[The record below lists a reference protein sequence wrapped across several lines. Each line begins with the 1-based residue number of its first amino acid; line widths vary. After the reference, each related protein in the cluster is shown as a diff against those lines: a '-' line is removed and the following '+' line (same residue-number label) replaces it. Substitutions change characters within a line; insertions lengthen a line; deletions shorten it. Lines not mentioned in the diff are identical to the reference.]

1 MLRLICIFSAALTA
15 LCVGAREKWTEAE
28 ANAWYENKPF
38 MAGCNFVPS
47 DASNQIEMWSS
58 STFNPKLIDAELA
71 MAQKLGFNTMRVFLS
86 DVVWRHEGQKF
97 FENVDKYLQIAD
109 SHGIKTLF
117 VFFDSCWNSVSKYG
131 KQPEP
136 NNTHNSGWKKT
147 PSLEILADTS
157 KWDYMKQYVQSI
169 IKRYANDRR
178 VVLWDIY
185 NEPGNIR
192 SEHIVGGAKSLT
204 EDDVKRLKQC
214 ALKLVKESAEWA
226 RECNPLQP
234 ITFGVYEPDSSP
246 HGKMFNKT
254 QYEESDVI
262 SYHTY
267 SPLRTHINLVKEMR
281 KYDRP
286 IMCLEWMARHLGS
299 TFNPILKYLKE
310 ERIWS
315 CSFGLVAGKMQ
326 TWIPWPRIA
335 KDTPNSNIWFHDI
348 FKPDGTPWDP
358 TEVEY
363 IKNVL
368 KSE

>member
-136 NNTHNSGWKKT
+136 KGTHNSNWLKSPPFKVLADDSAWG
-147 PSLEILADTS
+147 SLE
-157 KWDYMKQYVQSI
+157 KYVKQTV
-169 IKRYANDRR
+169 
-178 VVLWDIY
+178 
-185 NEPGNIR
+185 
-192 SEHIVGGAKSLT
+192 
-204 EDDVKRLKQC
+204 
-214 ALKLVKESAEWA
+214 
-226 RECNPLQP
+226 
-234 ITFGVYEPDSSP
+234 
-246 HGKMFNKT
+246 
-254 QYEESDVI
+254 
-262 SYHTY
+262 
-267 SPLRTHINLVKEMR
+267 
-281 KYDRP
+281 
-286 IMCLEWMARHLGS
+286 
-299 TFNPILKYLKE
+299 
-310 ERIWS
+310 
-315 CSFGLVAGKMQ
+315 
-326 TWIPWPRIA
+326 
-335 KDTPNSNIWFHDI
+335 
-348 FKPDGTPWDP
+348 
-358 TEVEY
+358 
-363 IKNVL
+363 
-368 KSE
+368 

>member
-136 NNTHNSGWKKT
+136 KGTHNSNWLKSPPFKVLADDSAWG
-147 PSLEILADTS
+147 SLE
-157 KWDYMKQYVQSI
+157 KYVKQTVS
-169 IKRYANDRR
+169 RYADDQR
-178 VVLWDIY
+178 VIGWDVF
-185 NEPGNIR
+185 NEPGNIGISGR
-192 SEHIVGGAKSLT
+192 SERCFERRF
-204 EDDVKRLKQC
+204 EDVRENRK
-214 ALKLVKESAEWA
+214 ALKIVIRVGAVSQSVAADYGGSVHFRQFSGW
-226 RECNPLQP
+226 QS
-234 ITFGVYEPDSSP
+234 Y
-246 HGKMFNKT
+246 
-254 QYEESDVI
+254 ESD
-262 SYHTY
+262 S
-267 SPLRTHINLVKEMR
+267 
-281 KYDRP
+281 
-286 IMCLEWMARHLGS
+286 A
-299 TFNPILKYLKE
+299 
-310 ERIWS
+310 
-315 CSFGLVAGKMQ
+315 
-326 TWIPWPRIA
+326 
-335 KDTPNSNIWFHDI
+335 
-348 FKPDGTPWDP
+348 
-358 TEVEY
+358 
-363 IKNVL
+363 
-368 KSE
+368 